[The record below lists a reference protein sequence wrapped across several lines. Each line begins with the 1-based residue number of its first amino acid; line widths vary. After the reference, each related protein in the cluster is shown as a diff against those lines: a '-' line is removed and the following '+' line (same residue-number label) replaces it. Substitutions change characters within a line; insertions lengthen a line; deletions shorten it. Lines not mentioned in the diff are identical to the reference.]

1 MKLAASIAGAAL
13 ALLAT
18 ASASACIPAPGWPE
32 KVRLDARE
40 TATTLVAAGGSID
53 IVVLEGFSDDFE
65 VGTTA
70 SAIEDATANI
80 MGVDP
85 PAAPP
90 TPAEVS
96 AMLRED
102 WVDEGRRFHF
112 RVVERLAGEGSA
124 TFSLNGFDPS
134 WAREKPRPPLQP
146 VSATAAL
153 RNLNRYLEV
162 RDLSTWQGFGACITP
177 PSGREGQLF
186 LVFRD
191 KDGALLRQKVPIRF
205 RGETYEVGGPVY
217 VPIAGVN
224 DAWLAEVR
232 RAIAGSGRR

>member
-1 MKLAASIAGAAL
+1 MRLAASIAGVAL
-13 ALLAT
+13 VLLAI
-18 ASASACIPAPGWPE
+18 APASACIPAPGWPD
-32 KVRLDARE
+32 KVRLDPRGA
-40 TATTLVAAGGSID
+40 ATTLVVASGSID
-53 IVVLEGFSDDFE
+53 IAVLESVSDDFE
-65 VGTTA
+65 AGTTA

-85 PAAPP
+85 PATPP
-90 TPAEVS
+90 APAEVT

-134 WAREKPRPPLQP
+134 WALEKPRPPLRP

-177 PSGREGQLF
+177 LSGREGQLF
-186 LVFRD
+186 LVFRSN
-191 KDGALLRQKVPIRF
+191 DGALLRQDVPIRF
-205 RGETYEVGGPVY
+205 RGEAYEVGGPVF
-217 VPIAGVN
+217 VPIRGVD
-224 DAWLAEVR
+224 DAWLAVVR
-232 RAIAGSGRR
+232 RAITDGGKR